1 MQKSYKKQKTCE
13 KKEETWANI
22 LLSKRALRD
31 VLSLFLFLFLSL
43 RVFYF
48 YNKEARASKND
59 DDLTIALLL
68 LLLLL
73 LSLSEEIRRR
83 EIAGR

>member
-1 MQKSYKKQKTCE
+1 MAKSSYKKQKTCE

-59 DDLTIALLL
+59 DDLIIALLL
-68 LLLLL
+68 F

>member
-31 VLSLFLFLFLSL
+31 VLSLFLSL

-59 DDLTIALLL
+59 DDLIIALLLL